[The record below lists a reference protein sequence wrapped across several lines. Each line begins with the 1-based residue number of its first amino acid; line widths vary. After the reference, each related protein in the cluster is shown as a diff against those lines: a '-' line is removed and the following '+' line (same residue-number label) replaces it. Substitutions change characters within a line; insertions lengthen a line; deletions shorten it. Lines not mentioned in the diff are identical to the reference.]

1 MLQSGQCAERERI
14 EHNLRAGHLLM
25 LTYDME
31 TLLFENIG
39 SFVIGL
45 TTCIWYSLQPSLAQR
60 YTHKV
65 CTRSTFRSVHSECAH
80 AELPRT

>member
-1 MLQSGQCAERERI
+1 MVGGAESMLQSGQCAERERI

-45 TTCIWYSLQPSLAQR
+45 NYLVQPTTVFGATLHSQ
-60 YTHKV
+60 
-65 CTRSTFRSVHSECAH
+65 SV
-80 AELPRT
+80 